1 MMNIDLRIEKPY
13 GKPLENTLN
22 FNTNLDYVPFFLIPK
37 FQVDSKYPHF
47 GIDLFSTAQ
56 SRFKSNDWN
65 NDKKYNKVRAL
76 AHFNNKSTLR
86 SIFLN
91 KLRNETSLL
100 NYKSVKND
108 LLRLIDESDYSIN
121 SVRKIQNLS
130 TIYGNSNMTYCFDG
144 TSSPNSISNIKYKN
158 RRNTIYL
165 LTDNG
170 FVASN
175 EGKLNIFY
183 TLMIKKDYLEEF
195 TLLSLLGEPIDNSK
209 FQLWYNNENSLL
221 PLVYKNALKKFTKIA
236 KESQFEI
243 IAKEN
248 LNCLIK
254 SFKAPKF
261 NTISQVKEFD
271 LILTSNVIKELYN
284 TTNEV
289 TELKLELNDTLI
301 NTVKLKG
308 IRIPKPKVIIPEL
321 VD

>member
-1 MMNIDLRIEKPY
+1 MMNIDVRIEKPY
-13 GKPLENTLN
+13 GNPSENTLN
-22 FNTNLDYVPFFLIPK
+22 FNTNLDYIPFFLIPK
-37 FQVDSKYPHF
+37 FEVDSRYTHF
-47 GIDLFSTAQ
+47 GIDLFSTT
-56 SRFKSNDWN
+56 RFKSNDWDN
-65 NDKKYNKVRAL
+65 AKKYNQVRAL
-76 AHFNNKSTLR
+76 SHLNNKSTLN

-91 KLRNETSLL
+91 KLKNETSLL

-108 LLRLIDESDYSIN
+108 LLRLIDESDYLIN
-121 SVRKIQNLS
+121 SVKKIQHLMTS
-130 TIYGNSNMTYCFDG
+130 YGNSNMTYCFDG
-144 TSSPNSISNIKYKN
+144 SSSPNCINNIKYKKRGN
-158 RRNTIYL
+158 IIYL

-209 FQLWYNNENSLL
+209 LQWWYNNENNLL
-221 PLVYKNALKKFTKIA
+221 PILYKNALKKFTKIA

-289 TELKLELNDTLI
+289 TELKLELNDTPI

-308 IRIPKPKVIIPEL
+308 IRIPKPKVVIPEL

>member
-1 MMNIDLRIEKPY
+1 MINIDVRIEKQYSSPS
-13 GKPLENTLN
+13 ENTLN

-37 FQVDSKYPHF
+37 FEVDNKYSYIGF
-47 GIDLFSTAQ
+47 ELFSNSNNQ
-56 SRFKSNDWN
+56 FKTNDWDN
-65 NDKKYNKVRAL
+65 AKKYLKRERLARLSNKNIL
-76 AHFNNKSTLR
+76 S
-86 SIFLN
+86 SIYIDRL
-91 KLRNETSLL
+91 KNETSLL
-100 NYKSVKND
+100 NYKSVENN
-108 LLRLIDESDYSIN
+108 LLRLIDEFDYFIN
-121 SVRKIQNLS
+121 PIKKIQNLS
-130 TIYGNSNMTYCFDG
+130 TYYGNGGLTNYFEGLQSPAYMSNV
-144 TSSPNSISNIKYKN
+144 KYKN
-158 RRNTIYL
+158 RGNTTYL

-170 FVASN
+170 FVATN
-175 EGKLNIFY
+175 EGKLNICY
-183 TLMIKKDYLEEF
+183 ALMIKKDYIEEF
-195 TLLSLLGEPIDNSK
+195 TLLNLLGEPVDNSK
-209 FQLWYNNENSLL
+209 LQWWYNNENTLL
-221 PLVYKNALKKFTKIA
+221 STVYKNTLKKFTKIV

-289 TELKLELNDTLI
+289 PELKLQLNDTPI

-321 VD
+321 ID

>member
-1 MMNIDLRIEKPY
+1 MINIDVRIEKQYSSPS
-13 GKPLENTLN
+13 ENTLN

-37 FQVDSKYPHF
+37 FEVDNKYSYF
-47 GIDLFSTAQ
+47 DISMFSNLNNK
-56 SRFKSNDWN
+56 FKTNDWDN
-65 NDKKYNKVRAL
+65 AKKYLKRERL
-76 AHFNNKSTLR
+76 TKLNNKSILS
-86 SIFLN
+86 SIYLN
-91 KLRNETSLL
+91 RLKNETSLL
-100 NYKSVKND
+100 NYKSVENN
-108 LLRLIDESDYSIN
+108 LLRLIDEFDYSIN
-121 SVRKIQNLS
+121 PIKKIQNLS
-130 TIYGNSNMTYCFDG
+130 TYYGNGGLTNYFECQQSPAHM
-144 TSSPNSISNIKYKN
+144 SSVKYKN
-158 RRNTIYL
+158 RGNTTYL

-170 FVASN
+170 FVATN
-175 EGKLNIFY
+175 EGKLNICY
-183 TLMIKKDYLEEF
+183 ALMIKKDYIEEF
-195 TLLSLLGEPIDNSK
+195 TLLNLLGEPVDNSK
-209 FQLWYNNENSLL
+209 LQWWYNSENTLL
-221 PLVYKNALKKFTKIA
+221 STVYKNTLKKFTKIA

-289 TELKLELNDTLI
+289 PELKLQLNDTPI

-308 IRIPKPKVIIPEL
+308 IRIPKPKVVIPEL

>member
-1 MMNIDLRIEKPY
+1 MINIDVRIEKQY
-13 GKPLENTLN
+13 GSPSENTLN

-37 FQVDSKYPHF
+37 FEVDNKYPYF
-47 GIDLFSTAQ
+47 GIDLFSGNK
-56 SRFKSNDWN
+56 FKTNDWDN
-65 NDKKYNKVRAL
+65 AKKYLKRERL
-76 AHFNNKSTLR
+76 TKLNNKSILS
-86 SIFLN
+86 SIYLDRL
-91 KLRNETSLL
+91 KNETSLL
-100 NYKSVKND
+100 NYKSVENN

-121 SVRKIQNLS
+121 PIKKIQNLS
-130 TIYGNSNMTYCFDG
+130 TYYGNGGSTNYFEFLQSPAHM
-144 TSSPNSISNIKYKN
+144 SSVKYKN
-158 RRNTIYL
+158 RGNTTYL

-170 FVASN
+170 FVATN
-175 EGKLNIFY
+175 EGKLNICY
-183 TLMIKKDYLEEF
+183 ALMIKKDYIEEF
-195 TLLSLLGEPIDNSK
+195 TLLNLLGEPIDNSK
-209 FQLWYNNENSLL
+209 LQWWYNNENTLL
-221 PLVYKNALKKFTKIA
+221 STVYKNTLKKFTKIA

-289 TELKLELNDTLI
+289 PELKLQLNDTPI

-308 IRIPKPKVIIPEL
+308 IRIPKPKVVIPEL

>member
-1 MMNIDLRIEKPY
+1 MINIDVRIEKQYSSPS
-13 GKPLENTLN
+13 ENTLN

-37 FQVDSKYPHF
+37 FEVDNKYSYF
-47 GIDLFSTAQ
+47 DISMFSNLNNK
-56 SRFKSNDWN
+56 FKTNDWDN
-65 NDKKYNKVRAL
+65 AKKYLKRERL
-76 AHFNNKSTLR
+76 TKLNNKSILS
-86 SIFLN
+86 SIYLN
-91 KLRNETSLL
+91 RLKNETSLL
-100 NYKSVKND
+100 NYKSVENN
-108 LLRLIDESDYSIN
+108 LLRLIDEFDYFIN
-121 SVRKIQNLS
+121 PIKKIQNLS
-130 TIYGNSNMTYCFDG
+130 TYYGNGGLTNYFECQQSPAHM
-144 TSSPNSISNIKYKN
+144 SSVKYKN
-158 RRNTIYL
+158 RGNTTYL

-170 FVASN
+170 FVATN
-175 EGKLNIFY
+175 EGKLNICY
-183 TLMIKKDYLEEF
+183 ALMIKKDYIEEF
-195 TLLSLLGEPIDNSK
+195 TLLNLLGEPVDNSK
-209 FQLWYNNENSLL
+209 LQWWYNSENTLL
-221 PLVYKNALKKFTKIA
+221 STVYKNTLKKFTKIA

-289 TELKLELNDTLI
+289 PELKLQLNDTPI

-308 IRIPKPKVIIPEL
+308 IRIPKPKVVIPEL